1 MRTSL
6 NKLKIIEK
14 YLQQE
19 LNPADKLLLDAQL
32 LLDKD
37 LQDNFYWQ
45 QKSYQLIRFYGREK
59 LRKKLLTVEQ
69 ELFVN
74 PVHQNFMDKIKA
86 FFTK

>member
-1 MRTSL
+1 M
-6 NKLKIIEK
+6 IEK

-45 QKSYQLIRFYGREK
+45 QKSYQLIKFYGREK
-59 LRKKLLTVEQ
+59 LRKQLVRVEQ

-74 PVHQNFMDKIKA
+74 PVHKNFMDKIKA